1 MALQKIR
8 GTALYFIILFIL
20 TLFVYCRV
28 LYAIIPSATSQ
39 SVEKEVSNQQRLVA
53 KSFFNETSDSIDI
66 EEERKATATILSRTS
81 QLSKLLI
88 NLDAGDVIEVY
99 VVNRMA
105 PLTRIVSSSSR
116 VEDSDKNVHRMLD
129 ESRGKGSKTE
139 AKGEGD
145 TSSSAT
151 PSSNIPSGPILVR
164 KSALAFRYRSRVALA
179 SHGHHFSDEHLENLS
194 PGDQLEQQKYF
205 ELTLEFGPQRTG
217 VAKTAESIPIVHID
231 TEHQTTDDNND
242 NGKYVSWQN
251 EGSIYYST
259 KISHDFTD
267 AYYMASITGVVLEKI
282 IQRAIQYTYK
292 HPRYQPF
299 EVISIPSQ
307 KQILK
312 SSGSEDFV
320 WHMFHE
326 LSDLFVDID
335 PLVLPPRARVQF
347 YVSDV
352 EEDEKDDNQSTNR
365 RTNPNIQKVE
375 GTLEASQ
382 AALFYEKFINCASAI
397 RTGDYSMYM
406 PVPSSSDDMVENKTT
421 TTIRGEDMYK
431 RRLSVDNNTS
441 DDQAELINNTVT
453 YGLDTLNTNSSVGE
467 SNATSASNSTLTNA
481 TILEI
486 IEDDPAE
493 VAEKAAVEAVKAAD
507 IAVEA
512 VKAAENATT
521 VTANSS
527 SVVSIVQNATI
538 EASKAAQKAHDL
550 SVAAR
555 SKASAEALISGDGDA
570 VTSVLS
576 TCFSD
581 TKYDILEQGQES
593 GEDTMDGTADQTST
607 VVAYIYIDGHT
618 FFKLNLAAPYWRVL
632 ASTISIPPPLM
643 PKRGS
648 SDLSDW
654 LIILFLLS
662 FTLFGFIVMMHQ
674 IGVCFIDERLRFR
687 QLFHPTNSLSS
698 YHRRTGPFGVVE
710 GELPLLTGRD
720 DGVYLRGSLTCN
732 NEKKRESND

>member
-1 MALQKIR
+1 MAFQKIR

-39 SVEKEVSNQQRLVA
+39 LVEKEVSRQQRFA
-53 KSFFNETSDSIDI
+53 KSFLNETRIDI
-66 EEERKATATILSRTS
+66 EEEERKATATILSRTT

-88 NLDAGDVIEVY
+88 TLDASDVIEVY

-105 PLTRIVSSSSR
+105 PLASIASSN
-116 VEDSDKNVHRMLD
+116 VGDSDKSVHRILG
-129 ESRGKGSKTE
+129 ESGGKGSKTE
-139 AKGEGD
+139 AKVEGD
-145 TSSSAT
+145 ISSST
-151 PSSNIPSGPILVR
+151 TSSSNIPSGPILVR
-164 KSALAFRYRSRVALA
+164 KSALAFRYRSSLALA

-205 ELTLEFGPQRTG
+205 ELTLEYGPQRTG
-217 VAKTAESIPIVHID
+217 VAKTAESIPIVHVD
-231 TEHQTTDDNND
+231 TEHQTTGDNND

-282 IQRAIQYTYK
+282 IKRAIQYTYK

-307 KQILK
+307 NQILK

-352 EEDEKDDNQSTNR
+352 EQDDNYVNQPSNR
-365 RTNPNIQKVE
+365 RTNPNVQKVE
-375 GTLEASQ
+375 GTSESSQ
-382 AALFYEKFINCASAI
+382 AALFYEKLLNCASAI

-406 PVPSSSDDMVENKTT
+406 PAPSSSEDMVLNSTT
-421 TTIRGEDMYK
+421 TKVKGKDNLIRHR
-431 RRLSVDNNTS
+431 RRLRVVNNTS
-441 DDQAELINNTVT
+441 DDQVGLINNTVT
-453 YGLDTLNTNSSVGE
+453 NGLDTLNVNSSVTIRE
-467 SNATSASNSTLTNA
+467 ANTTAANNSTLITNV
-481 TILEI
+481 TTPEI
-486 IEDDPAE
+486 IEDDAAE
-493 VAEKAAVEAVKAAD
+493 VAEKAAGEAVKAAD

-512 VKAAENATT
+512 VLAAENTT
-521 VTANSS
+521 AVVPNTNSS
-527 SVVSIVQNATI
+527 LSVHLNATI
-538 EASKAAQKAHDL
+538 EASKAAQKAHDA

-581 TKYDILEQGQES
+581 PKYGILEQGQEG
-593 GEDTMDGTADQTST
+593 GEDMMEST
-607 VVAYIYIDGHT
+607 VVAYIYIDGHM
-618 FFKLNLAAPYWRVL
+618 FFKLNLAAPYFGL
-632 ASTISIPPPLM
+632 LSSSISIPPPLM
-643 PKRGS
+643 PKRGNT
-648 SDLSDW
+648 DLSDW
-654 LIILFLLS
+654 LIILFLLN

-674 IGVCFIDERLRFR
+674 IGFCFIHERLRFR
-687 QLFHPTNSLSS
+687 HLFHPTNSLSS
-698 YHRRTGPFGVVE
+698 YHRRTGSFGVE
-710 GELPLLTGRD
+710 GDLPLLTGRD
-720 DGVYLRGSLTCN
+720 DGVYLRSSLTISN

>member
-1 MALQKIR
+1 MALGKIR

-20 TLFVYCRV
+20 TIFVYCRV

-39 SVEKEVSNQQRLVA
+39 LVEKEVSRQQRFA
-53 KSFFNETSDSIDI
+53 ESFFNETSDSIDN
-66 EEERKATATILSRTS
+66 EERKATATILSRTT

-88 NLDAGDVIEVY
+88 TLDASDVIEVY

-105 PLTRIVSSSSR
+105 PLASFI
-116 VEDSDKNVHRMLD
+116 D
-129 ESRGKGSKTE
+129 ESRDKDKGSQTATKV
-139 AKGEGD
+139 EGD
-145 TSSSAT
+145 ASSST
-151 PSSNIPSGPILVR
+151 TSSSNIPSGPILVR

-205 ELTLEFGPQRTG
+205 ELTLEYGPQRTG
-217 VAKTAESIPIVHID
+217 VAKTSESIPIVHVD
-231 TEHQTTDDNND
+231 TEHQTIDDNND

-282 IQRAIQYTYK
+282 IQRAIQYIYK

-352 EEDEKDDNQSTNR
+352 EEDEKDDNQSANR
-365 RTNPNIQKVE
+365 RTNPNVQKVKS
-375 GTLEASQ
+375 TLDASQ
-382 AALFYEKFINCASAI
+382 AALFYEKFNRCAKAI

-406 PVPSSSDDMVENKTT
+406 SPDMITNITKTT
-421 TTIRGEDMYK
+421 IKGKDNLIRHR
-431 RRLSVDNNTS
+431 RRLRVVNNTS
-441 DDQAELINNTVT
+441 DDQDRLINNTT
-453 YGLDTLNTNSSVGE
+453 TDELDNLNTNSSVTIEE
-467 SNATSASNSTLTNA
+467 SNATLSNITLANT

-493 VAEKAAVEAVKAAD
+493 VAEKAAGEAVKAAD

-512 VKAAENATT
+512 VMAAENTTT

-538 EASKAAQKAHDL
+538 EAAQKAQKAHDL

-570 VTSVLS
+570 VISVLS

-581 TKYDILEQGQES
+581 TKYGILEQEAEG
-593 GEDTMDGTADQTST
+593 GEDMMDST
-607 VVAYIYIDGHT
+607 VVAYIYIDGHM
-618 FFKLNLAAPYWRVL
+618 FFKLNLAAPYFGL
-632 ASTISIPPPLM
+632 LSSTISIPPPLM
-643 PKRGS
+643 PKRGNT
-648 SDLSDW
+648 DLSDW
-654 LIILFLLS
+654 LIILFLLN

-698 YHRRTGPFGVVE
+698 YHRRTGSFGVVE

-720 DGVYLRGSLTCN
+720 DGVYLRSSITYIS
-732 NEKKRESND
+732 EKKREPND

>member
-1 MALQKIR
+1 MAFQRIK
-8 GTALYFIILFIL
+8 GTALYFIILFTL
-20 TLFVYCRV
+20 TIFVYCRV

-53 KSFFNETSDSIDI
+53 KSLFNETSDSIDDI
-66 EEERKATATILSRTS
+66 EDEERKATATILSRAT
-81 QLSKLLI
+81 QLSKLLMT
-88 NLDAGDVIEVY
+88 LDASDVIEVY

-105 PLTRIVSSSSR
+105 PLASFI
-116 VEDSDKNVHRMLD
+116 D

-145 TSSSAT
+145 TSS
-151 PSSNIPSGPILVR
+151 SSNIPSGPILVR
-164 KSALAFRYRSRVALA
+164 KSALAFRYRSSVALA

-205 ELTLEFGPQRTG
+205 ELTLEYGPQRTG
-217 VAKTAESIPIVHID
+217 VLKTAESIPIVHVD
-231 TEHQTTDDNND
+231 TEHKTTYDNND

-347 YVSDV
+347 YVSDI
-352 EEDEKDDNQSTNR
+352 EDDNEQQKDDNQSTTRR
-365 RTNPNIQKVE
+365 RTNPYVQKVE
-375 GTLEASQ
+375 GTSEASQ

-406 PVPSSSDDMVENKTT
+406 PPSDMVTNS
-421 TTIRGEDMYK
+421 TTIKGEDNLIQHR
-431 RRLSVDNNTS
+431 RRLRVVNNTS
-441 DDQAELINNTVT
+441 EEQAELINNTT
-453 YGLDTLNTNSSVGE
+453 AYGHLPVNSSVTIGE
-467 SNATSASNSTLTNA
+467 SNATSAASNSTLTNA

-493 VAEKAAVEAVKAAD
+493 VAEKAAGEAVKAAD

-512 VKAAENATT
+512 VMAAENTT
-521 VTANSS
+521 AVAPNT
-527 SVVSIVQNATI
+527 VSIQNATM
-538 EASKAAQKAHDL
+538 EAAQKAQKAHDL

-581 TKYDILEQGQES
+581 AKYGIHEQGQGG
-593 GEDTMDGTADQTST
+593 GEDTMDGTNDPQDST

-618 FFKLNLAAPYWRVL
+618 FFKLNLAAPYWGVL
-632 ASTISIPPPLM
+632 SSTISIPPPLM
-643 PKRGS
+643 PKRGIT
-648 SDLSDW
+648 DLSDW
-654 LIILFLLS
+654 LIILFLLN

-674 IGVCFIDERLRFR
+674 IGVCFIHKRLRFR
-687 QLFHPTNSLSS
+687 HLFHPTNSLSS
-698 YHRRTGPFGVVE
+698 YHRRTGSFGVVE
-710 GELPLLTGRD
+710 GELPLLIGRD

>member
-1 MALQKIR
+1 MALQSKIR
-8 GTALYFIILFIL
+8 GTSLYFIILFIL
-20 TLFVYCRV
+20 TIFVYCRV
-28 LYAIIPSATSQ
+28 LYVIIPSATSQ
-39 SVEKEVSNQQRLVA
+39 SVEKEVSNQQRFA
-53 KSFFNETSDSIDI
+53 KLFLNETSDSIDI
-66 EEERKATATILSRTS
+66 AEEERKATATILSRTA

-88 NLDAGDVIEVY
+88 TLDASDVIEVY
-99 VVNRMA
+99 AVNRMA
-105 PLTRIVSSSSR
+105 PLTSIASS
-116 VEDSDKNVHRMLD
+116 VGDSDNYVRRMLD
-129 ESRGKGSKTE
+129 ESRDKGSKTDTK
-139 AKGEGD
+139 AKVEGD
-145 TSSSAT
+145 TTSSTTS
-151 PSSNIPSGPILVR
+151 SSNIPSGPILVR

-179 SHGHHFSDEHLENLS
+179 SHGHHFSDEHLESLS

-205 ELTLEFGPQRTG
+205 ELTLEYGPQRTG
-217 VAKTAESIPIVHID
+217 AAKTSESMPIVHVD
-231 TEHQTTDDNND
+231 TEHQTTEDNND

-299 EVISIPSQ
+299 EVISMPSQ

-347 YVSDV
+347 YVSDI
-352 EEDEKDDNQSTNR
+352 EDDNEQQKDDNQSTTSR
-365 RTNPNIQKVE
+365 RTNPYVQKVE
-375 GTLEASQ
+375 GTSEASQ

-406 PVPSSSDDMVENKTT
+406 PPSDMVTNS
-421 TTIRGEDMYK
+421 TTIKGEDNLIQHR
-431 RRLSVDNNTS
+431 RRLRVVNNTS
-441 DDQAELINNTVT
+441 EEQAELINNTT
-453 YGLDTLNTNSSVGE
+453 AYGHLPVNSSVTIGE
-467 SNATSASNSTLTNA
+467 SNATSAASNSTLITNM
-481 TILEI
+481 TTPEI

-512 VKAAENATT
+512 VKAAENTT
-521 VTANSS
+521 AVTENSS

-538 EASKAAQKAHDL
+538 EAAQKAQKAHDL

-570 VTSVLS
+570 VTSVIS

-581 TKYDILEQGQES
+581 AKYGILEQGQEG
-593 GEDTMDGTADQTST
+593 GEDMMDST
-607 VVAYIYIDGHT
+607 VVAYIYIDGHM
-618 FFKLNLAAPYWRVL
+618 FFKLNLASPYFGL
-632 ASTISIPPPLM
+632 LSSTISIPPPLM
-643 PKRGS
+643 PKRGVT
-648 SDLSDW
+648 DISDW
-654 LIILFLLS
+654 LIILFLLN
-662 FTLFGFIVMMHQ
+662 FTLFGFVVMMHQ
-674 IGVCFIDERLRFR
+674 IGVCFIHERLRFR
-687 QLFHPTNSLSS
+687 HLFHPTNSLSS
-698 YHRRTGPFGVVE
+698 YHRRTGSFGVVE
-710 GELPLLTGRD
+710 GELPLLIGRD

>member
-1 MALQKIR
+1 MALGKIR

-39 SVEKEVSNQQRLVA
+39 SVEKEVSRQQRFA
-53 KSFFNETSDSIDI
+53 KSLNETSDSIDI
-66 EEERKATATILSRTS
+66 EEERKATATILSRTT

-88 NLDAGDVIEVY
+88 TLDASDVIEVY

-105 PLTRIVSSSSR
+105 PLTSIASSNG
-116 VEDSDKNVHRMLD
+116 VGDSDNYVRRMLD
-129 ESRGKGSKTE
+129 ESRDKGSKTDTK
-139 AKGEGD
+139 AKVEGGTTSST
-145 TSSSAT
+145 TSSSI
-151 PSSNIPSGPILVR
+151 IPSGPILVR

-205 ELTLEFGPQRTG
+205 ELTLEYGPERTG
-217 VAKTAESIPIVHID
+217 VSKTSESIPIVHVD
-231 TEHQTTDDNND
+231 TEHQTIDDNND
-242 NGKYVSWQN
+242 NGKYVSWHN

-347 YVSDV
+347 YVSDL

-365 RTNPNIQKVE
+365 RTNPNVQKVE
-375 GTLEASQ
+375 GTSEASQ
-382 AALFYEKFINCASAI
+382 AALFYEKFLNCANAI
-397 RTGDYSMYM
+397 RTRDYSMYM
-406 PVPSSSDDMVENKTT
+406 PPSSSIDDMAMNKTT
-421 TTIRGEDMYK
+421 TTIRGKDRLTQNR
-431 RRLSVDNNTS
+431 RRLSVDNNTLE
-441 DDQAELINNTVT
+441 DQAELINNTIT
-453 YGLDTLNTNSSVGE
+453 DGLDTKNANSSVGE
-467 SNATSASNSTLTNA
+467 SNATSVSNSTLTNI
-481 TILEI
+481 TTPE

-493 VAEKAAVEAVKAAD
+493 VAEKAAGEAVKAAD

-512 VKAAENATT
+512 VLAAENTTT

-581 TKYDILEQGQES
+581 AKYGILEEEG
-593 GEDTMDGTADQTST
+593 GEDMMDST
-607 VVAYIYIDGHT
+607 VLAYIYIDGHM
-618 FFKLNLAAPYWRVL
+618 FFKLNLAAPYFGL
-632 ASTISIPPPLM
+632 LESTISIPPPLM
-643 PKRGS
+643 PKRGIT
-648 SDLSDW
+648 DLSDW
-654 LIILFLLS
+654 LIILFLLN
-662 FTLFGFIVMMHQ
+662 FTLFGFVVMMHQ
-674 IGVCFIDERLRFR
+674 IGVCFIHERLRFR
-687 QLFHPTNSLSS
+687 YLFHPTNSLSS
-698 YHRRTGPFGVVE
+698 YHRRTGSFGVE

-720 DGVYLRGSLTCN
+720 DGIYLRSSLTSYN

>member
-1 MALQKIR
+1 MLFQRIK

-20 TLFVYCRV
+20 TIFVYCRV

-39 SVEKEVSNQQRLVA
+39 LVEKEVSNKQRFA
-53 KSFFNETSDSIDI
+53 KSFNDTSDSIDK
-66 EEERKATATILSRTS
+66 EDEERKATATILSRTT

-88 NLDAGDVIEVY
+88 TLDASDVIEVY
-99 VVNRMA
+99 VVNRLA
-105 PLTRIVSSSSR
+105 PLASIVSSSTSS
-116 VEDSDKNVHRMLD
+116 VEESDKSHVHVRRMLD
-129 ESRGKGSKTE
+129 ESRGKGSKSE
-139 AKGEGD
+139 AKVEGD
-145 TSSSAT
+145 TTSSTTS
-151 PSSNIPSGPILVR
+151 SSNIPSGPILVR

-205 ELTLEFGPQRTG
+205 ELTLEYGPERTG
-217 VAKTAESIPIVHID
+217 VSKTAESIPIVHVD
-231 TEHQTTDDNND
+231 TEHQTRDDNND

-259 KISHDFTD
+259 KISHDYTD

-352 EEDEKDDNQSTNR
+352 EEDEKDNNQSTNR
-365 RTNPNIQKVE
+365 RTNPNVQKVE
-375 GTLEASQ
+375 GTSEASQ
-382 AALFYEKFINCASAI
+382 AALFYEKFIRCASAI

-406 PVPSSSDDMVENKTT
+406 INITKTT
-421 TTIRGEDMYK
+421 IKGKDNLIRHR
-431 RRLSVDNNTS
+431 RRLRIVNNTS
-441 DDQAELINNTVT
+441 DDQVGLINNTIT
-453 YGLDTLNTNSSVGE
+453 DELDNLNVNSSSVGE
-467 SNATSASNSTLTNA
+467 SNATFTKNSTLTNI
-481 TILEI
+481 TTLEI

-493 VAEKAAVEAVKAAD
+493 VAEKAAGEAVKAAD

-512 VKAAENATT
+512 AKAAENTT
-521 VTANSS
+521 VVAPNTDSS
-527 SVVSIVQNATI
+527 LSIHLNATI
-538 EASKAAQKAHDL
+538 EASKAAQKAHDA

-581 TKYDILEQGQES
+581 PKYGILEQRQEG
-593 GEDTMDGTADQTST
+593 GEDIIDST
-607 VVAYIYIDGHT
+607 VVVYLYIDGHM
-618 FFKLNLAAPYWRVL
+618 FFKLNLAAPYFGL
-632 ASTISIPPPLM
+632 LSSTISIPPPLM
-643 PKRGS
+643 PKRGNT
-648 SDLSDW
+648 DLSDW
-654 LIILFLLS
+654 LIILFLLN
-662 FTLFGFIVMMHQ
+662 FTVFGFIVMMHQ
-674 IGVCFIDERLRFR
+674 IGVCFIHERLRFR
-687 QLFHPTNSLSS
+687 YLFHPTNSLSS
-698 YHRRTGPFGVVE
+698 YHRRTGSFGVE

-720 DGVYLRGSLTCN
+720 DGVYLRSSLTSYN